1 MIFFKNVSYL
11 KITFVSK
18 LCKMANEVYG
28 ILFSNIHPVSGATY
42 QSAARDE
49 ESFLTEVI
57 SPIYQVLLKV
67 TTIALPALVF
77 ATYIQVLV

>member
-1 MIFFKNVSYL
+1 
-11 KITFVSK
+11 
-18 LCKMANEVYG
+18 MANEVYR
-28 ILFSNIHPVSGATY
+28 ILYSNVHPISGDTY
-42 QSAARDE
+42 QSAALDE
-49 ESFLTEVI
+49 ENFLREVI